1 MPLPRADA
9 ESSGVCGVDI
19 PGHGD
24 LVHDE
29 ATEKVAALIREFL
42 AQHLPAEAH

>member
-1 MPLPRADA
+1 MPLPRNDT
-9 ESSGVCGVDI
+9 ESPGACGVDI

-24 LVHDE
+24 LLHEE
-29 ATEKVAALIREFL
+29 ATEKVAPLIREFL